1 MSVIYIWESICDDKD
16 SMLDCRNIGVTNIN
30 ERVVKGGNAKIMDAL
45 GIYTFALR
53 FTVHHKSP
61 KEQL

>member
-1 MSVIYIWESICDDKD
+1 MIFDDED
-16 SMLDCRNIGVTNIN
+16 SMLDWSNIGVTNIN
-30 ERVVKGGNAKIMDAL
+30 ERVVKRGNAKIMDAL
-45 GIYTFALR
+45 EVYTFALR